1 MQRKIAGLVILF
13 LSLVMDSCG
22 GDRQPGQPPPPVESY
37 AERGAE
43 LQHVAEAPVQGPLVV
58 FLGDSLTAG
67 YGLEEAQAFPALLG
81 VELAAEGTPVR
92 VVNAGI
98 SGDTSTGGLAR
109 LSWVLKQKPDVL
121 VVELGANDA
130 LRGQPVAVT
139 EANLRKIIETAKNQG
154 VAVLLAGMLAPPN
167 YGPDYTRDF
176 AAIYPRLA
184 LEFEVPLVPFL
195 LDGVAGR
202 PELNLPDGLHPTAEG
217 QNLVARNVLPH
228 LQAVL
233 RGAGP

>member
-1 MQRKIAGLVILF
+1 
-13 LSLVMDSCG
+13 MDSCG
-22 GDRQPGQPPPPVESY
+22 GDRQPRQSPPPVESY
-37 AERGAE
+37 AERGTE
-43 LQHVAEAPVQGPLVV
+43 LQPLAAEAPAKGPLVV

-81 VELAAEGTPVR
+81 VELAAAGTPVR

-130 LRGQPVAVT
+130 LRGQPVAIT
-139 EANLRKIIETAKNQG
+139 EANLRKIIETAKSQG
-154 VAVLLAGMLAPPN
+154 VAVLLAGMLVPPN

-176 AAIYPRLA
+176 ADIYPRLA
-184 LEFEVPLVPFL
+184 RELDVPLVPFL

-233 RGAGP
+233 RDAGP